1 MAPYIYSRRKDIHII
16 DVLQTFVCLDSVSQF
31 LFKIGAENKNL
42 LFVCTKRQFSFIVQD
57 CALKCNAYYVSR
69 RWLGGMLTNWSTMEV
84 CIKNLK
90 FLNEKSTKQESNR
103 LSLLKFYFIYLFFT
117 IFCYIDF
124 SNNYKYCFILINF
137 LK

>member
-1 MAPYIYSRRKDIHII
+1 MSPYIYSRKKDIHII

-31 LFKIGAENKNL
+31 LFNIGSENKNL

-57 CALKCNAYYVSR
+57 CASKCNAYYVSR

-90 FLNEKSTKQESNR
+90 VLNEKSTKRESNR
-103 LSLLKFYFIYLFFT
+103 LL
-117 IFCYIDF
+117 
-124 SNNYKYCFILINF
+124 
-137 LK
+137 

>member
-57 CALKCNAYYVSR
+57 CARKCNAYYVSR

-90 FLNEKSTKQESNR
+90 VLNEKSTKRESNR
-103 LSLLKFYFIYLFFT
+103 LL
-117 IFCYIDF
+117 
-124 SNNYKYCFILINF
+124 
-137 LK
+137 